1 MDATGYIEAR
11 ADLLVDLSEVVA
23 KRTSDFGARFRE
35 LLERPDLRSDLI
47 IEEACGYLGERRA
60 EESGDVA
67 DGEAWG
73 AELAMWCDLSWEEI
87 HEEPPATRGDT
98 WATARR
104 LVLVICERQA
114 MFEAAAGEV
123 LGVGAEMSK
132 VTSAAGAM
140 PDAEKRKAATEGAT
154 AEAVKKISK
163 ARALAAAAVEQ
174 PEANVVPA

>member
-23 KRTSDFGARFRE
+23 RKTSDFGARFRE
-35 LLERPDLRSDLI
+35 LLENPDLRSDLL

-73 AELAMWCDLSWEEI
+73 AELAEWCDLSWEEI
-87 HEEPPATRGDT
+87 HDEPPATRGDT

-114 MFEAAAGEV
+114 LFEAAAGDV

-132 VTSAAGAM
+132 VTQAAGAM
-140 PDAEKRKAATEGAT
+140 SDQEKHKAATEGAT
-154 AEAVKKISK
+154 EEAAGRIAK
-163 ARALAAAAVEQ
+163 ARG
-174 PEANVVPA
+174 VPWTKKKSRHKAE